1 MCNVSPYQIP
11 LFQDVDNDVIKAFV
25 TRATIT
31 MVNDRA

>member
-11 LFQDVDNDVIKAFV
+11 LFQDVDNDVIKTFV
-25 TRATIT
+25 TWATID